1 MPFESFMRNEF
12 IPIRNEFILDRNYG
26 KLLRKAPEWIHSRLE
41 YIHSGSG
48 FFIVR
53 GTFFY
58 SLTLGWLLWTVHT
71 ETPVPLCVH
80 TAQLPDRGHV
90 ALTHAALGWEG
101 QLAPLLWL
109 PRPGA
114 AAGPRAAP
122 PGGRL
127 QAGLGPGLL
136 WVRSGFSPLRGD
148 AAQPPLHHPG
158 RLAHT
163 PAYLHMCTNI
173 LQSFVDIFTKY
184 YLWSTHF
191 LCSRGSQDC
200 VTWHGGVYCD
210 SRQPRP
216 ATPVFWTIF
225 HNFYLEAAAW
235 KLKIMLPDPFF
246 T

>member
-1 MPFESFMRNEF
+1 MRNEF
-12 IPIRNEFILDRNYG
+12 IPIRNEFILDKNYG

-109 PRPGA
+109 PRPGT
-114 AAGPRAAP
+114 AAGTMKKPVP
-122 PGGRL
+122 E
-127 QAGLGPGLL
+127 
-136 WVRSGFSPLRGD
+136 WIHSGTEWIYSGSEWI
-148 AAQPPLHHPG
+148 HSGSEWNHSG
-158 RLAHT
+158 W
-163 PAYLHMCTNI
+163 I
-173 LQSFVDIFTKY
+173 LEFGVTK
-184 YLWSTHF
+184 S
-191 LCSRGSQDC
+191 
-200 VTWHGGVYCD
+200 
-210 SRQPRP
+210 
-216 ATPVFWTIF
+216 A
-225 HNFYLEAAAW
+225 
-235 KLKIMLPDPFF
+235 KK
-246 T
+246 